1 VDLVRETIAVRVQ
14 RTIAEQAGDR
24 QVTDQQAI
32 VQRVTGQPVIGQRV
46 RATVQPEIVLRVLDL
61 AIPVRVVVVVG
72 VDQMVAITAHV
83 IANPMIAMPI
93 EMTLHR
99 SLA

>member
-1 VDLVRETIAVRVQ
+1 VDLVRETIAVRGQ

-46 RATVQPEIVLRVLDL
+46 LATVQPAIVLRVLDL
-61 AIPVRVVVVVG
+61 AIPVRVVVVG
-72 VDQMVAITAHV
+72 VDQMVAITAHA

>member
-1 VDLVRETIAVRVQ
+1 VDLARETIAVRGQ

-46 RATVQPEIVLRVLDL
+46 LATVQPAIVLRVLDL
-61 AIPVRVVVVVG
+61 AIPVRVVVVG
-72 VDQMVAITAHV
+72 VDQMVAITAHA

>member
-14 RTIAEQAGDR
+14 RTIAEQVGDR

-61 AIPVRVVVVVG
+61 AIRVRVVVVG
-72 VDQMVAITAHV
+72 VDQMVAITAPA